1 MMGTDAVNRA
11 AGSAVAEVAA
21 GRGVVVLISLGPV
34 LTIEG
39 TRKTGADI
47 RGGCYDCPDGRDD

>member
-21 GRGVVVLISLGPV
+21 GRGVVVLINLAPV
-34 LTIEG
+34 LNIEG
-39 TRKTGADI
+39 ARMAG
-47 RGGCYDCPDGRDD
+47 